1 MRTASALALSH
12 GVRGATDI
20 TGYGLLGHGMEMA
33 EASGVRLVL
42 HARAIPFLSGARA
55 YVLAGCIPGGSA
67 DNQIYF
73 GPRVRF
79 DPSIDEYSRS
89 LLFDA
94 QTSGGLLI
102 SLPAASQPAFLEA
115 AAERALPVWVVGSV
129 EPGEGIEVRDTGSP
143 SPPAGVEGY
152 VFLIG
157 D

>member
-1 MRTASALALSH
+1 M
-12 GVRGATDI
+12 
-20 TGYGLLGHGMEMA
+20 
-33 EASGVRLVL
+33 
-42 HARAIPFLSGARA
+42 
-55 YVLAGCIPGGSA
+55 
-67 DNQIYF
+67 
-73 GPRVRF
+73 RF

-102 SLPAASQPAFLEA
+102 SLPALSQPAFLAA

-129 EPGEGIEVRDTGSP
+129 EPGEGIEVRDTGAP

-152 VFLIG
+152 VFLTG